1 MPRNKDPAVLFYP
14 SDFLSA
20 TVLWTD
26 EEIGK
31 YIKLLCLQFLQ
42 NGVSEDEID
51 AVCGENKRVRS
62 KFHPCDDGLYRNPRM
77 AEEAEKRRTFSES
90 RRNNINKRYAKN
102 PASEKDEGY
111 ICTTS
116 VEHMK
121 NICASSEVHMINE
134 NINENINID
143 KSIDKD
149 TKVVRHKYGLYNNV
163 LLSDEEITKLQAE
176 FPSDWR
182 VRIERLSEYIAST
195 GKTYK
200 SHLATIRSW
209 HRMDKE
215 SKPPDKPRYGNFDPE
230 EALEAAIRRS
240 RGEA

>member
-51 AVCGENKRVRS
+51 AVCGDNKRVRS

-90 RRNNINKRYAKN
+90 RRSNAYKRYEN
-102 PASEKDEGY
+102 NTSNASAEQVQC
-111 ICTTS
+111 ICSTS
-116 VEHMK
+116 
-121 NICASSEVHMINE
+121 AVHMINE
-134 NINENINID
+134 NININKDID
-143 KSIDKD
+143 KSVNRD

-182 VRIERLSEYIAST
+182 IRIERLSEYIAST